1 VKIKF
6 DNEDHLDGVK
16 KNLEIEFYKGCALT
30 VYLKLRFESGE
41 EIIVDRNKLVKA
53 LNAF

>member
-30 VYLKLRFESGE
+30 VYS
-41 EIIVDRNKLVKA
+41 N
-53 LNAF
+53 LNFK